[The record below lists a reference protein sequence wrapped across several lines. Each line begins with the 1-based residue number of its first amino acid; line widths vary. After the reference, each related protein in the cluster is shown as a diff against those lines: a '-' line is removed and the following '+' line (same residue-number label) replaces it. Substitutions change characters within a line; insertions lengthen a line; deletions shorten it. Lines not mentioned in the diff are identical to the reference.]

1 MKIAIHQPNYM
12 PWAGYFYKMAMSDV
26 FVLLDNVQYEKN
38 GMTNRVQ
45 IKTSQGILWLT
56 VPVKRNF
63 PCIIRDVEISDFT
76 QTKIRHLKTIEMN
89 YKRAPFF
96 DYVFSDLVN
105 VFERDWT
112 NLSSMNIAIIAL
124 LREKLGIDTK
134 IEIASHYPE
143 ISGKGDELLIRI
155 CELFGGGAYLSGTG
169 GKKYQDEKKFTMSGI
184 RLEYSDFQHPRHSQ
198 LWGAYE
204 QGLSILDLLMNC
216 GPQSREVLLQS
227 HSGNA

>member
-1 MKIAIHQPNYM
+1 MNIAIHQPNYM

-38 GMTNRVQ
+38 GMTNRVRV
-45 IKTSQGILWLT
+45 KTSQGPLWLT
-56 VPVKRNF
+56 VPVKRTF
-63 PCIIRDVEISDFT
+63 PSLVKDVEIADFA
-76 QTKIRHLKTIEMN
+76 QTRERHQKTIEMN

-96 DYVFSDLVN
+96 DFLFPGLVDI
-105 VFERDWT
+105 FGRDWT
-112 NLSSMNIAIIAL
+112 KLSLMNTAL
-124 LREKLGIDTK
+124 IMFLREKLGIVTR

-143 ISGKGDELLIRI
+143 ISGKGDDCLIAL
-155 CELFGGGAYLSGTG
+155 CKLFHGDLYLSGTG
-169 GKKYQDEKKFTMSGI
+169 GKNYQNEKKFEEAGI
-184 RLEYSDFQHPRHSQ
+184 RLAYSDFQHPRHLQ
-198 LWGAYE
+198 LWGEYV